1 MEREQIKSKVVDMLI
16 GNINIV
22 REHLNDVG
30 DDWEFAEDKAKL
42 DELIYKLCK
51 KQEEWNNRK

>member
-1 MEREQIKSKVVDMLI
+1 MKSRIVDMLV
-16 GNINIV
+16 GNIDIV
-22 REHLNDVG
+22 REHLDDVG
-30 DDWEFAEDKAKL
+30 DDWEFAEYKAKL